1 MKFSTAAM
9 VSLGMLGAFA
19 LGLTVGPQISVNR
32 DLAVEPVVSAAPA
45 ARADSI
51 ELPTP
56 TRTVTPQLRRVPAA
70 TSEPV
75 QQRVKLLLNR
85 GTDVRMAAD
94 GFANA
99 YQLMTVAY
107 AAKNTDIP
115 FLVLKNRVLA
125 ERQPLAKAINEFRPE
140 LDEAAEV
147 TRARAEARADLARL
161 PG

>member
-1 MKFSTAAM
+1 M
-9 VSLGMLGAFA
+9 VALGMIGAFA
-19 LGLTVGPQISVNR
+19 LGLTVGPQITANR
-32 DLAVEPVVSAAPA
+32 NLAVEPVVEAAPA
-45 ARADSI
+45 PARADSI
-51 ELPTP
+51 DLPAP
-56 TRTVTPQLRRVPAA
+56 PRAVTPQLRRVPAA
-70 TSEPV
+70 TAEPV

-125 ERQPLAKAINEFRPE
+125 ERQPLAAAINEFRPE

>member
-1 MKFSTAAM
+1 M
-9 VSLGMLGAFA
+9 VALGMIGAFA
-19 LGLTVGPQISVNR
+19 LGLTVGPQITANR
-32 DLAVEPVVSAAPA
+32 NLAVEPVVEAAPA
-45 ARADSI
+45 PARADSI
-51 ELPTP
+51 DLPAP
-56 TRTVTPQLRRVPAA
+56 PRAVTPQLRRVPAA
-70 TSEPV
+70 TAEPV

-125 ERQPLAKAINEFRPE
+125 ERQPLAAAINEFRPE
-140 LDEAAEV
+140 LDEAADV

-161 PG
+161 RG